1 MPTNPYD
8 DAFRNL
14 AKVMEEL
21 LNNLSLDEN
30 PRFVGCTIITGPGED
45 PRIIQF
51 DTDEENDEIA
61 YELIESDDC
70 IYITADIPPSLANE
84 PYADIQADRGAA
96 LARQHRKKP
105 LRRAKRH
112 HGHRVPQTTLIRNP
126 PQAHRH
132 HPPLFA
138 HKAAMRRQTAVA
150 VPRERQIPSAR

>member
-1 MPTNPYD
+1 MPKNPYD

-51 DTDEENDEIA
+51 DTDEEDEEIT
-61 YELIESDDC
+61 YELIESDEC

-84 PYADIQADRGAA
+84 PYADIQAEAVRICMGSVEVTVA
-96 LARQHRKKP
+96 LPSPVNIGKSHYD
-105 LRRAKRH
+105 
-112 HGHRVPQTTLIRNP
+112 VRNGIMDIVC
-126 PQAHRH
+126 
-132 HPPLFA
+132 
-138 HKAAMRRQTAVA
+138 HKLH
-150 VPRERQIPSAR
+150 